1 MKNRIIH
8 VINASSR
15 TDTGIT
21 EDLARSLAWSAAQ
34 GLPVFNCLTLE
45 DGPQGI
51 STARDSDDAAPAIL
65 RFIEREA
72 KRGEVAGF
80 VVACFS
86 DPGVFAARGL
96 TDKPV
101 VGIGE
106 AGFFAALS
114 MGETIGTIGVAA
126 GKGHKSMRLARHIGV
141 AGRVAGH
148 RGLGLDYGQLQ
159 DPALVTARVI
169 EAGKAL
175 RDEEGAEALLFAGAG
190 LARYVAPLQEA
201 VGLPVVDPTQAAAG
215 VVLAQVMQSDYARH
229 G

>member
-1 MKNRIIH
+1 MRQIIH

-15 TDTGIT
+15 IDTGIT
-21 EDLARSLAWSAAQ
+21 EDIARSLAWMDAG
-34 GLPVFNCLTLE
+34 GLPILNCITLE
-45 DGPQGI
+45 DGPRGI
-51 STARDSDDAAPAIL
+51 STARDSDDAAPVLL

-72 KRGEVAGF
+72 KREETVGF

-96 TDKPV
+96 TGKPV

-106 AGFFAALS
+106 AGFSATLS
-114 MGETIGTIGVAA
+114 LGEMIGTIGVAA
-126 GKGHKSMRLARHIGV
+126 GMGAKSMRMARHMGV
-141 AGRVAGH
+141 ISRVVGH

-159 DPALVTARVI
+159 DPQLVTERLI

-175 RDEEGAEALLFAGAG
+175 RDEDGAEALLFAGAG
-190 LARYVAPLQEA
+190 LARYVAPLEQA

-215 VVLAQVMQSDYARH
+215 LVLAQVMQRSYRAP
-229 G
+229 

>member
-1 MKNRIIH
+1 MNSVIH

-21 EDLARSLAWSAAQ
+21 EDLALSLAWATGE
-34 GLPVFNCLTLE
+34 GLPRANCVTLE
-45 DGPQGI
+45 NGPRGI
-51 STARDSDDAAPAIL
+51 STARDSDDAAPAVL

-72 KRGEVAGF
+72 KNLETAGF

-96 TDKPV
+96 TSKPV
-101 VGIGE
+101 AGIGE

-126 GKGHKSMRLARHIGV
+126 GKGAKSMRLARHIGV
-141 AGRVAGH
+141 AQRIAGH

-159 DPALVTARVI
+159 DPALVTARLI
-169 EAGKAL
+169 EAGKSL
-175 RDEEGAEALLFAGAG
+175 RDEEGAESLLFAGAG
-190 LARYVAPLQEA
+190 LARYVAPLEQA
-201 VGLPVVDPTQAAAG
+201 VGLPVIDPTQAAFAI
-215 VVLAQVMQSDYARH
+215 VLGQVMQQRYARR